1 MDAIH
6 DRQFEKVKKGMDI
19 SECRNILGEPDESTR
34 FDDDIM
40 DVYYYFP
47 MAEARFF
54 YSQKDG
60 KLCTTWRTDWD

>member
-6 DRQFEKVKKGMDI
+6 DRQFEKVKKGMNI
-19 SECRNILGEPDESTR
+19 SECRNILGEPDESKI
-34 FDDDIM
+34 FDNYIM

-54 YSQKDG
+54 YSQKDR
-60 KLCTTWRTDWD
+60 KLRTTWRTDCD